1 MPFDKLPIK
10 PFVLVIFAFFIG
22 EVGIPFLKVFRDIV
36 PYLLAV
42 ESVVKI
48 VVAFRTEGDDVL
60 FDTESSL

>member
-22 EVGIPFLKVFRDIV
+22 EVGIPSLKIFRYKI

-42 ESVVKI
+42 ESVVKV
-48 VVAFRTEGDDVL
+48 VVAFGAEGDDVL
-60 FDTESSL
+60 FDPESTL